1 MREQAKSNGK
11 SHQRQ
16 HHSDTKKRHCARTA
30 LAGGAASPIILGFA
44 SARWRQARSCGSLQK
59 FHFKKNN
66 KKKKQT
72 RFGMTALKRVF
83 LRFPLI

>member
-44 SARWRQARSCGSLQK
+44 SARWRQARRCGSLQK
-59 FHFKKNN
+59 FHFKKI
-66 KKKKQT
+66 KKRKNT
-72 RFGMTALKRVF
+72 PVSA
-83 LRFPLI
+83 